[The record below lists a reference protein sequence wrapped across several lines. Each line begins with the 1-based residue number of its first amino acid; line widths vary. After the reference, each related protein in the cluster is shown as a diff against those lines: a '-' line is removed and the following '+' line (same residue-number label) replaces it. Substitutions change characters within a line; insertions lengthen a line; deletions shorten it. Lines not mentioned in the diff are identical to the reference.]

1 MMEML
6 SSFLASRPKRAA
18 VIVLTLIVVIALML
32 AGIAIG
38 LSHFGQAPY
47 PSDNLPIKL
56 VNDDVVFTMDT
67 TEILENSSFN
77 YTGMKIA
84 FRISQVNGYVQI
96 AYPFG
101 NQSQLSAHANATMS
115 QWLFQ
120 GTDNVNINITDS
132 TGDGSFD
139 EGDTILFNFEPLRAD
154 TIYTMGLFATA
165 DIGAGSAGWEMER
178 SFAIHDGK
186 LYAWNSNYLNTERPW
201 FA

>member
-1 MMEML
+1 MMKRL
-6 SSFLASRPKRAA
+6 SAFLASRPKRAA
-18 VIVLTLIVVIALML
+18 AIVLTLIVVIALML

-47 PSDNLPIKL
+47 PSENVPIKL
-56 VNDDVVFTMDT
+56 VNGDVVFTMDST
-67 TEILENSSFN
+67 QLIENSSFN

-84 FRISQVNGYVQI
+84 LRIGQI
-96 AYPFG
+96 SGSSTLVTSFG
-101 NQSQLSAHANATMS
+101 NQSQLSTHANATMF
-115 QWLFQ
+115 QWLRQ
-120 GTDNVNINITDS
+120 GLSDNIGIDITDS

-139 EGDTILFNFEPLRAD
+139 MGDSILFNIEPLRAD

-165 DIGAGSAGWEMER
+165 DIGAAWMMEL

-186 LYAWNSNYLNTERPW
+186 LYAWNSHYLNTERQW

>member
-1 MMEML
+1 MMKKL

-32 AGIAIG
+32 AGITIG

-47 PSDNLPIKL
+47 PSENVPIML
-56 VNDDVVFTMDT
+56 VNGDVVFTMDT
-67 TEILENSSFN
+67 NETPGNSSFN

-84 FRISQVNGYVQI
+84 FRISQINGFVQI
-96 AYPFG
+96 VYPFG
-101 NQSQLSAHANATMS
+101 NQSQLSTHANATMS

-154 TIYTMGLFATA
+154 TIYTLGLFATA
-165 DIGAGSAGWEMER
+165 GIGAAMIMER

-186 LYAWNSNYLNTERPW
+186 LYAWNSHYLNTERPW
-201 FA
+201 VA